1 MAEDDSIEL
10 LTRQRYH
17 GFQDRLRSQPRH
29 LPYSLAVGPG
39 FEPGVR
45 LSAYERL
52 AIFWFKP
59 LTHSTVYFGSPRE
72 FQNPNLLNANQ
83 ALFQLSYEG

>member
-29 LPYSLAVGPG
+29 LPYFGALCVNRTHCLRVTNPLHRQQCLKGYILIWFLSTSYSWALSLYA
-39 FEPGVR
+39 
-45 LSAYERL
+45 
-52 AIFWFKP
+52 
-59 LTHSTVYFGSPRE
+59 T
-72 FQNPNLLNANQ
+72 
-83 ALFQLSYEG
+83 